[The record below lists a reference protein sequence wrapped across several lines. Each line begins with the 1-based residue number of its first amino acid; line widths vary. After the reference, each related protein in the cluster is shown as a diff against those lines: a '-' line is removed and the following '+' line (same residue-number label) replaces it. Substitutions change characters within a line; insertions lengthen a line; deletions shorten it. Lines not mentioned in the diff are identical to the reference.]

1 MKELINIINDK
12 LFKVIDELKE
22 QRSNLETKLAAIKE
36 DIDSKVKVAS
46 EYKDNVEKS
55 NNIISDLEDKISKLK
70 QDLQDLHDKFEAAG
84 FIELIEAGNKEING
98 KIIEYNTKIEEEQDT
113 INKLQDEASN
123 LKDELITLKD
133 SKDNIENELHNTI
146 IALNYYNSK
155 IEEITVFASEHA
167 DKLDEFTPEDD
178 SNELS
183 TDDIDV
189 EKIIDGTIF
198 EEIDSITTEDKELS
212 DEDIET
218 ILNSD
223 DKNEVD
229 KESDKEEIPEDLS
242 VTQELN
248 DVINQTNELILN
260 ETIIDNNSEEK
271 FLSQLNDDED
281 DKPEITIEEE
291 KEDNNDLVK
300 LDLSALDDNDEDE
313 VIEEESSID
322 VSSILREL
330 GLDPESFVEDTSKLS
345 HIDVNNAT
353 KIINTLDKHF
363 IDINNIYSYPSIL
376 MTIKDDVL
384 NNILN
389 KLEELGCVP
398 TTITYIFKYLDKID
412 LDKLNTYNGET
423 TSIIN
428 VLDDVIPEMDK
439 KDIVQEI
446 GLSDV
451 EGEMLKSKLSEE
463 ELDAMN
469 TFPEIVKTNYNT
481 LKGLNINELNKCF
494 TEHPKRFM
502 DNPDIFEGML
512 DKYDPEDLIRC
523 INKNV
528 AVIDK
533 L

>member
-1 MKELINIINDK
+1 MKELISIINDK
-12 LFKVIDELKE
+12 LFKIIDELKE
-22 QRSNLETKLAAIKE
+22 QKSTLETKLASIKDE
-36 DIDSKVKVAS
+36 IDNKVKVAS

-55 NNIISDLEDKISKLK
+55 NNIISDLESKILKLK
-70 QDLQDLHDKFEAAG
+70 QDLQELHDKFEAAG

-98 KIIEYNTKIEEEQDT
+98 KIIEYNSKIDAEQEN

-133 SKDNIENELHNTI
+133 SKENIENELHNTI
-146 IALNYYNSK
+146 IALNYYSSK
-155 IEEITVFASEHA
+155 IDEMTLFATENS
-167 DKLDEFTPEDD
+167 DKLDEFTEEDD
-178 SNELS
+178 SNIS

-198 EEIDSITTEDKELS
+198 EEIDSITTEDKDLS
-212 DEDIET
+212 DEDIEN

-223 DKNEVD
+223 DEED
-229 KESDKEEIPEDLS
+229 KKEEVKEEVKEEDLS

-260 ETIIDNNSEEK
+260 EPVLNNAEEEK
-271 FLSQLNDDED
+271 FLSQLNED
-281 DKPEITIEEE
+281 EEE
-291 KEDNNDLVK
+291 KNDLVK
-300 LDLSALDDNDEDE
+300 LDLSALDDNNEEVKTEETDETK
-313 VIEEESSID
+313 EESND
-322 VSSILREL
+322 VDVDSVLREI
-330 GLDPESFVEDTSKLS
+330 GLDPSSFVEDTSKLS
-345 HIDVNNAT
+345 HINVNNAT

-363 IDINNIYSYPSIL
+363 IDINNIYAYPSIL

-389 KLEELGCVP
+389 KLEELGCIP
-398 TTITYIFKYLDKID
+398 STITYIFKYLDKID
-412 LDKLNTYNGET
+412 LDKLLSYNGQT

-439 KDIVQEI
+439 KDIVKEI
-446 GLSDV
+446 GLTEQ
-451 EGEMLKSKLSEE
+451 EGEVLKSKLTEE
-463 ELDAMN
+463 ELDVMN

-481 LKGLNINELNKCF
+481 LKSLNINELNKCF

-502 DNPDIFEGML
+502 DNPDIFESML